1 MIDISTIKVA
11 FFDFDGTLVDSERIY
26 NKYWRLAANENGYNL
41 TFEQALNLRS
51 LDKRLAR
58 EYFIKLFKDDVYDDI
73 RKTRCNMMKKEN
85 LEFKKKAG
93 VDEILEFLKRNNI
106 FSYIVTSSLKND
118 CLGAL
123 KKSNIDSICFKDIIS
138 VSEVQNGKPF
148 PDVYLQ
154 AIKKSSFKS
163 CECLVF
169 EDSPNG
175 VKSAYSAGCKVCMI
189 PELDNPT
196 EEISKNCSEIVGSF
210 SEFVAKREA

>member
-26 NKYWRLAANENGYNL
+26 NKYWCLAAKENGYNL
-41 TFEQALNLRS
+41 TFEQALKLRS

-58 EYFIKLFKDDVYDDI
+58 EYFIKTFKEDVYDDI
-73 RKTRCNMMKKEN
+73 RKTRRNMMKKEK
-85 LEFKKKAG
+85 LEFEKKSG
-93 VDEILEFLKRNNI
+93 LDEILEFLKRKNI

-118 CLGAL
+118 CLTVL
-123 KKSNIDSICFKDIIS
+123 RKSNIDSMYFKDIIS

-154 AIKKSSFKS
+154 AIKNSSFKS
-163 CECLVF
+163 SECLVF

-189 PELDNPT
+189 PDLDNPNEDT
-196 EEISKNCSEIVGSF
+196 AKNCSEIVGSF